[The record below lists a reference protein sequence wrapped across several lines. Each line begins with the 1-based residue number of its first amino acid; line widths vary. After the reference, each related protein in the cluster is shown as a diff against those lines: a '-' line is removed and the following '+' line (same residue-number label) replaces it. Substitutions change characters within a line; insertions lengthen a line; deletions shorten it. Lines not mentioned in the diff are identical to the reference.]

1 MLFGHSDARRC
12 GRGRWRLMQTGIK
25 AMGSA
30 NKDRE
35 VPDVTFNPQN
45 VYHGQDL
52 FGATCVEGL
61 IFEEAHVA
69 SFSPASEL
77 ANGG

>member
-1 MLFGHSDARRC
+1 
-12 GRGRWRLMQTGIK
+12 MQTGIK
-25 AMGSA
+25 VMGSA
-30 NKDRE
+30 NKNRE

-45 VYHGQDL
+45 MPHDQDL
-52 FGATCVEGL
+52 IGGTCVEGL

-77 ANGG
+77 ANGRFAGCCGDKASLLSSLKL